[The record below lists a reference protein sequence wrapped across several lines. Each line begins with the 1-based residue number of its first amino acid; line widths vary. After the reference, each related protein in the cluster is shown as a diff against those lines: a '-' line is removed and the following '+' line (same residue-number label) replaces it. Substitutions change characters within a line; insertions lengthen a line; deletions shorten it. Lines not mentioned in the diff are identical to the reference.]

1 MTPSLA
7 QPFAASTLDL
17 PNLTVRTFQSF
28 VEFANI
34 PSPLGL
40 FAPRQGQAFREE
52 QRRRRSQFDRGTP
65 GAEYEAYNNR
75 LIDPVLSPIRPP
87 HTPRRNIHGN
97 NLGNFAGAA
106 QPPYTPDPTV
116 YSNNVGSFTG
126 PVYGPPPAFPPYGY
140 Y

>member
-1 MTPSLA
+1 MHKPHKHIPHAQCAVLILAVLMTLLLV
-7 QPFAASTLDL
+7 QLFAVNTINPHS
-17 PNLTVRTFQSF
+17 LTVRTFHSF

-34 PSPLGL
+34 SSLKGL

-75 LIDPVLSPIRPP
+75 LADPALSPI
-87 HTPRRNIHGN
+87 H
-97 NLGNFAGAA
+97 
-106 QPPYTPDPTV
+106 PPYTPGSTV
-116 YSNNVGSFTG
+116 NGSNLGSFTG
-126 PVYGPPPAFPPYGY
+126 HVYGPPPAFPNHGY

>member
-1 MTPSLA
+1 M
-7 QPFAASTLDL
+7 L
-17 PNLTVRTFQSF
+17 PNLPVRTFHSF

-34 PSPLGL
+34 SSLKGL

-75 LIDPVLSPIRPP
+75 LADPALSPI
-87 HTPRRNIHGN
+87 H
-97 NLGNFAGAA
+97 
-106 QPPYTPDPTV
+106 PPYTPGSTV
-116 YSNNVGSFTG
+116 YGSNLGSSTGPVCPPYTPGSTVNGSNLGSFTG
-126 PVYGPPPAFPPYGY
+126 HVYGPPPAFPNHGY